1 MSDTER
7 TYWKSLDEL
16 RQDSLAL
23 ARRRREFAEPL
34 PIVPAGQEP
43 PSQGRRDFLTVMGFS
58 LAAATLACSR
68 APVQTA
74 LPLVSQPEELTPGL
88 ANWYATTCGGCSAG
102 CSLLVKTR
110 DGRPIKVEGNPDSA
124 LFGGGTCAVGQATV
138 LSLYDEERLRGPS
151 WRGRPVSWQ
160 ELDTEVQSRLHA
172 IVARGERVVL
182 LSGPILGPTTRDLV
196 ARWAAS
202 YSGFRHVVYEPR
214 SLAALRRAS
223 QRCFGQPVVPHFRLD
238 SAALVLSLEADF
250 LGTWLSPVEFTRQY
264 ARRRSPEEGMVRHV
278 QVESGLSLTGANA
291 DRRHVVLPSEAGLVA
306 LALLRRLQQAAGH
319 ATPAAPSPPLPL
331 PEAEVDALAADLW
344 RSRGQ
349 SLVVC
354 GVPDTAAQVVTA
366 AINHVLG
373 NYGTTLD
380 LGRPSLQQQA
390 DDEDMARL
398 VEDMRRGDVQA
409 LIVYGVN
416 PAYDFPDG
424 PRFLA
429 ALERVALSVSLA
441 DRLDETAERTHALA
455 PDHHFLEAWGDAEPA
470 AGHYSLAQPTIAPL
484 FDTRAAQETLLRWS
498 GRAPDFHAALRA
510 YWRREIHPRAKGA
523 GFELD
528 FDRFW
533 DRALQAGVL
542 DLPAAGTASLPAFV
556 GDVEEAAAAVLAAHR
571 SAAAARGPDGYELL
585 LYETVGL
592 RDGRHANNPWL
603 QELPDPVTKV
613 TWGNHASL
621 APATAARLGLRD
633 GDVVEL
639 SDGATRLELP
649 VCVQPGQS
657 AQTVAVAVGYG
668 RRRAGKV
675 GNGVGASAFPF
686 ARMTGGL
693 RRASAAGIA
702 LRKTGRTQPL
712 AATQTHHSM
721 EGRPLVREATLAA
734 YRANAEAALGAP
746 PEEQRSLWADHPK
759 GVHTWGMTVDL
770 SSCTGCSACVI
781 ACQAENNVAVVGAD
795 EVRRGREM
803 HWIRI
808 DRYYH
813 GEADR
818 PDTVFQP
825 VMCQHCH
832 AAPCETVCPVLATV
846 HSSEGLNQQVYNR
859 CIGTRYCENNCPYK
873 VRRFNWFSYARN
885 PRFAFNMSTDLGAMV
900 LNPDV
905 VVRSRGVMEKCSLC
919 IQRIQAAKLDA
930 KRAGRPLQDGAIET
944 ACQQACPARAIVFG
958 DIDDMSTRVARLAC
972 SGRYYHLLEGIGTR
986 PGVGYLAKIRN
997 REA

>member
-16 RQDSLAL
+16 REESLVL
-23 ARRRREFAEPL
+23 ARRRREF
-34 PIVPAGQEP
+34 VEP
-43 PSQGRRDFLTVMGFS
+43 PAQARRDFLALMGFS
-58 LAAATLACSR
+58 LGAATLACSR

-74 LPLVSQPEELTPGL
+74 LPLVSQAEELTPGV

-110 DGRPIKVEGNPDSA
+110 DGRPIKVEGNPESS

-151 WRGRPVSWQ
+151 WRGRSVSWEQ
-160 ELDTEVQSRLHA
+160 LDGEVQSRLDA
-172 IVARGERVVL
+172 IVTRGDRVVL
-182 LSGPILGPTTRDLV
+182 LSGPILGPTTLDLV

-202 YSGFRHVVYEPR
+202 YAGFRHVVYEPR

-223 QRCFGQPVVPHFRLD
+223 KQCFGHAVVPHFQLD
-238 SAALVLSLEADF
+238 SAAFVLSLEADV

-264 ARRRSPEEGMVRHV
+264 SRRRRPEEGMARHV
-278 QVESGLSLTGANA
+278 HVESGLSLTGANA
-291 DRRHVVLPSEAGLVA
+291 DTRYAVLPSEVGLVA
-306 LALLRRLQQAAGH
+306 LAVLRRLQRAAGQAAPPS
-319 ATPAAPSPPLPL
+319 PAAPPPL
-331 PEAEVDALAADLW
+331 ADADLDGLAADLW
-344 RSRGQ
+344 RNRGQ

-354 GVPDTAAQVVTA
+354 GVPDTAVQVVVA

-373 NYGTTLD
+373 NYGRTLD
-380 LGRPSLQQQA
+380 LSRPSRQRQA

-398 VEDMRRGDVQA
+398 VEEMRRGDVHA
-409 LIVYGVN
+409 LILYGVN
-416 PAYDFPDG
+416 PAYDFPDAKG
-424 PRFLA
+424 FLD
-429 ALERVALSVSLA
+429 ALDRVALSVSLS
-441 DRLDETAERTHALA
+441 DRLDETAEKTHAIA

-470 AGHYSLAQPTIAPL
+470 AGHYGLAQPTIAPL

-498 GRAPDFHAALRA
+498 GRAPDFHAALRE
-510 YWRREIHPRAKGA
+510 YWRREIHPRAAGA
-523 GFELD
+523 GFDLD

-533 DRALQAGVL
+533 DRALQTGVL
-542 DLPAAGTASLPAFV
+542 DLPVRTGTAPAFV
-556 GDVEEAAAAVLAAHR
+556 GDIEAAAAAVATAHR
-571 SAAAARGPDGYELL
+571 GEAAARGHDGFELL

-613 TWGNHASL
+613 TWGNHACL
-621 APATAARLGLRD
+621 APSTAARLQLRD

-639 SDGATRLELP
+639 SDGSTRLELP

-657 AQTVAVAVGYG
+657 ARTVAVAVGYG

-686 ARMTGGL
+686 ARLAGGL
-693 RRASAAGIA
+693 RRTSLAGVTV
-702 LRKTGRTQPL
+702 RKTGRTQPL

-734 YRANAEAALGAP
+734 FQADARAALGAR
-746 PEEQRSLWADHPK
+746 PEAQRTLWAEHAQ
-759 GVHTWGMTVDL
+759 GAYTWGMAVDL
-770 SSCTGCSACVI
+770 STCTGCSACVV

-808 DRYYH
+808 DRYYS

-832 AAPCETVCPVLATV
+832 NAPCETVCPVLATV

-885 PRFAFNMSTDLGAMV
+885 PRFPFNMSNDLGTMV

-919 IQRIQAAKLDA
+919 IQRIQAGKLDA
-930 KRAGRPLQDGAIET
+930 KRAGKTLEDGAIQT
-944 ACQQACPARAIVFG
+944 ACQQACPAQAIVFG
-958 DIDDMSTRVARLAC
+958 DIDDVSTRVARLGRRA
-972 SGRYYHLLEGIGTR
+972 RYYHLLEGLGTR